1 MERQYGHFLSFHSS
15 HIISFHIYPLEP
27 VLWGLGSYFIMLQ
40 YYFIINVLLHV
51 DFQEGYSDN
60 IGIIVAKIVITYD
73 SQEII
78 EVGIVVL
85 RVVL

>member
-1 MERQYGHFLSFHSS
+1 
-15 HIISFHIYPLEP
+15 
-27 VLWGLGSYFIMLQ
+27 MLQ

-85 RVVL
+85 RVVLQMVVYWMMILFT

>member
-1 MERQYGHFLSFHSS
+1 
-15 HIISFHIYPLEP
+15 
-27 VLWGLGSYFIMLQ
+27 MLQ

-51 DFQEGYSDN
+51 DFQERYSDN
-60 IGIIVAKIVITYD
+60 SGIIVAKIVITYD

-78 EVGIVVL
+78 EVGIVFL